1 MRGSLA
7 VVALASVLACRGAPT
22 RAPVSPPPPEPALD
36 SAAPSS
42 EVTTPVESPNA
53 QTKQLTRALE
63 RAARMHLHTIA
74 RCREIAEG
82 GTEVFSP
89 ISIRAEI
96 APNGDVA
103 KILSVDHAPDRKPV
117 ADCYAAELQRHH
129 LERDDGGGAVTIE
142 VVFPLGALDKDVIR
156 RVVRAHLSEVRA
168 CYEAGLAKDPTI
180 KGRVSIQFT
189 IAPTGAVAGAVV
201 HESEMGDAQV
211 GRCIAGA
218 VESWRFPEPEGGGN
232 VTVTYPFAL
241 TPT

>member
-1 MRGSLA
+1 MRCSLA
-7 VVALASVLACRGAPT
+7 VVAFLLSCRGGAPT
-22 RAPVSPPPPEPALD
+22 HAPESPPSPETTPD
-36 SAAPSS
+36 SVAPSPT
-42 EVTTPVESPNA
+42 VTTPAERVNA
-53 QTKQLTRALE
+53 PTKELERALE
-63 RAARMHLHTIA
+63 RAARMHLHTNQ
-74 RCREIAEG
+74 RCREIAG
-82 GTEVFSP
+82 GMPGLFSP

-103 KILSVDHAPDRKPV
+103 KILSVDHTPERKPV
-117 ADCYAAELQRHH
+117 ADCYVAELQRHRF
-129 LERDDGGGAVTIE
+129 ERDDGGGAVTID

-156 RVVRAHLSEVRA
+156 RIVRSHLSEVTA

-189 IAPTGAVAGAVV
+189 IAPTGAVAGAIVQ
-201 HESEMGDAQV
+201 ESEIGDAQV

-232 VTVTYPFAL
+232 VVVTYPFAL